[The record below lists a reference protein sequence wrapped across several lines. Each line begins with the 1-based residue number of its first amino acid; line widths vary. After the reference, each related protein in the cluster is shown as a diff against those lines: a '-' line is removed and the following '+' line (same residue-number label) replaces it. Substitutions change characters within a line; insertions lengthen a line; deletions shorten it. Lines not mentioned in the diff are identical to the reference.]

1 MFFDNG
7 IPVNNE
13 EYSFIFNNNNSLRF
27 DLVLAEY
34 PSIPRIREDVEYIS
48 IEGKSESYQ
57 KKKGTYKRDNISLKV
72 RLLDIN
78 AMWDYVESIEE
89 WLLGRINSNK
99 LYIDRRDKYFVVR
112 EVQIGNIVKE
122 IKMYGE
128 FTITFVV
135 EPFMY
140 EDGIETV
147 PTIRDNLEHTTLVQG
162 DFKVEPTVEIIGGS
176 GDITITINDKTT
188 TIEDVNGDILIDR
201 FICLDKTNNKDK
213 SVDVQG
219 SYPILDKG
227 VNTIKCEGTFENVI
241 IKFKNKYR

>member
-34 PSIPRIREDVEYIS
+34 PSIPRIKEDIEYIS

-72 RLLDIN
+72 RLLDID

-128 FTITFVV
+128 FTITFIVD
-135 EPFMY
+135 PFMY
-140 EDGIETV
+140 EDGIETI

-162 DFKVEPTVEIIGGS
+162 DFPVEPCVEIVGGS
-176 GDITITINDKTT
+176 GDISITINNKTT

-213 SVDVQG
+213 SIDVQG
-219 SYPILDKG
+219 SYPVLDKG